1 MASERFRRIS
11 EEERMTDRTFAQ
23 LKPEGLDELTEE
35 AHRRR
40 RAADL
45 ALAFQTPRRSPKA
58 RLPLFITG
66 GVVAAGLAAAAVV
79 ILPGADPGGP
89 ARPGTGAPPSAARPA
104 VTMLDAQAVLL
115 AAAESAGRTEAGT
128 GRYWYT
134 RERVASLI
142 QVDLDEYA
150 ARLKALG
157 ADSKKQEEAVG
168 KLKPSPLPY
177 AAFSGSTD
185 ESWRA
190 RERGEA
196 GRNVRKPDA
205 ALTFGSAQ
213 DEQKWRQAG
222 SPRLVRGGESTRDD
236 RTERVLSID
245 NPSLTMRNVD
255 ELPTDEAG
263 LKRRL
268 RELYGDRAAS
278 GFSVYLW
285 QTGVDLLGAPITPGT
300 RSALFRVMAEEKG
313 MTARGQVKDE
323 LGRTGAALITTGS
336 GDRGKAVEY
345 RIIVDPES
353 GELLQYEVAEE
364 GASAPL
370 LRVALEET
378 GWVNELGKRP

>member
-1 MASERFRRIS
+1 MVSERFRRIS
-11 EEERMTDRTFAQ
+11 QEERMTDRTFAQ

-45 ALAFQTPRRSPKA
+45 AMAFQTPRKSPKV
-58 RLPLFITG
+58 RFPLFITG
-66 GVVAAGLAAAAVV
+66 GVVVAGLAAAAVV
-79 ILPGADPGGP
+79 ILPGGP
-89 ARPGTGAPPSAARPA
+89 ARPGTGTPPSAARPA

-142 QVDLDEYA
+142 QVDQDEYA
-150 ARLKALG
+150 ARLKALA
-157 ADSKKQEEAVG
+157 ADAKQEEAVG

-190 RERGEA
+190 RERGDA
-196 GRNVRKPDA
+196 SRNVRKPDA

-222 SPRLVRGGESTRDD
+222 SPRLVQGGESTRDD

-255 ELPTDEAG
+255 KLPTDEAG

-313 MTARGQVKDE
+313 MTAKSQVKDE
-323 LGRTGAALITTGS
+323 LGRTGAALITAGS

-353 GELLQYEVAEE
+353 GDLLQYEVAEE

-370 LRVALEET
+370 LRIALEET